1 LKAMNVAMAALAAV
15 AVGGAATVVGSGNSK
30 AATTTSRTVTVKRGV
45 VQSTVSGSGNLTA
58 VKQSD
63 LSFDLA
69 GEITKVYVKAGD
81 KVSEGDALA
90 RIVPTDTSEAIT
102 WLRAPF
108 DGVIASVGIADG
120 DTVAGTTSTST
131 SASAATSTSTS
142 SASTD
147 STAAFT
153 LVQLKKYDLAVSLS
167 ESDVGK
173 VKVGQLATVTVS
185 ATGEELAAR
194 VIDVGVLSSSSSTS
208 TTGTAASSSSSA
220 VAYPVTLRL
229 TQTSAKIKPGMTA
242 SADIVT
248 SQATG
253 LTVPTQALR
262 GNTVTLASGST
273 SQVQTGVA
281 GDSTTQIVSGLK
293 AGDEVVVTSTSATA
307 GASSTGRSST
317 TQQGT
322 QGLQGAG
329 GGFRGGGTGG
339 PPAGGG
345 FPGGAGR

>member
-1 LKAMNVAMAALAAV
+1 LRAMNVAMAALAAV
-15 AVGGAATVVGSGNSK
+15 AVGGAATAVGGGSSS

-45 VQSTVSGSGNLTA
+45 VQSTVSGSGNLEA

-69 GEITKVYVKAGD
+69 GEITKVYVKAGE
-81 KVSEGDALA
+81 KVSEGEALA
-90 RIVPTDTSEAIT
+90 RLQPTDTTEDIT

-108 DGVIASVGIADG
+108 SGTIASAGVAKG
-120 DTVAGTTSTST
+120 DTVGATT
-131 SASAATSTSTS
+131 
-142 SASTD
+142 TD

-153 LVQLKKYDLAVSLS
+153 LVQLKRYELSVSLS

-173 VKVGQLATVTVS
+173 VKQGQMATVTVS
-185 ATGEELAAR
+185 ATGEELSAK
-194 VIDVGVLSSSSSTS
+194 VVDVGVLSSSSSTAS
-208 TTGTAASSSSSA
+208 SSSTGTAASSSSSSSA

-229 TQTSAKIKPGMTA
+229 TQTSADLKPGMTA

-248 SQATG
+248 SQSTG

-262 GNTVTLASGST
+262 GTTVTLASGT
-273 SQVQTGVA
+273 TTRVQTGVA
-281 GDSTTQIVSGLK
+281 GDSTTEIVSGLK
-293 AGDEVVVTSTSATA
+293 AGDKVVVTSTSAAA
-307 GASSTGRSST
+307 GANSTSSDQTST
-317 TQQGT
+317 AQ

-329 GGFRGGGTGG
+329 GGFPGGGTGG

-345 FPGGAGR
+345 VPSGAGR